1 MKNRKFT
8 RLVGP
13 GAAACALW
21 LAGCSREQQK
31 AAEPATLASNVTLSA
46 TQRPAIHLQPV
57 KMATFGRTIETT
69 GTVQFDSDRAT
80 TVLAPISGP
89 AAKLLVSLGAEVKA
103 GDALAIIDSP
113 DYAAAISAYR
123 KGVATARNARRIADL
138 DEKLFK
144 GDAIARNDVEQAQT
158 DAINADADR
167 DAALEQLRSLGV
179 DDKIV
184 DNIQSNLPVT
194 NISGVIRAPLSGTVV
209 EKLITPGQL
218 LQAGATPCFT
228 VADLSL
234 VWVMADIFESDL
246 SSVHL
251 GDTAEV
257 ITGAATHGY
266 PGVVDS
272 ISAILDPN
280 TRSIGVRVVAKNPDG
295 ILKKQMYVRVLIHS
309 SSQIAGVLI
318 PVSAVLRN
326 EENLPFVYLAQQD
339 GSFERAS
346 VGLGARVG
354 DQFEITSG
362 LKEGDQI
369 VVEGGLFVQFLQDQ

>member
-1 MKNRKFT
+1 MKNKTFAS
-8 RLVGP
+8 LVVSV
-13 GAAACALW
+13 AAACALW
-21 LAGCSREQQK
+21 LAGCSKEQPK
-31 AAEPATLASNVTLSA
+31 PPVPSTPASNVTLSA
-46 TQRPAIHLQPV
+46 SQRSSIHLQSV
-57 KMATFGRTIETT
+57 KLSAFGRTIETT
-69 GTVQFDSDRAT
+69 GTVGFDNDRAT
-80 TVLAPISGP
+80 TVVAPISGP
-89 AAKLLVSLGAEVKA
+89 VTKLLVSLSTVVKA
-103 GDALAIIDSP
+103 GDPLAVIESP

-158 DAINADADR
+158 DAVNADADR
-167 DAALEQLRSLGV
+167 DAALEQLLSLGV
-179 DDKIV
+179 DDQII
-184 DNIQSNLPVT
+184 DNIRKNLPVT
-194 NISGVIRAPLSGTVV
+194 NITGVIRAPISGTVV

-218 LQAGATPCFT
+218 LQAATTPCFT
-228 VADLSL
+228 VADLSQ

-246 SSVHL
+246 SSVRV
-251 GDTAEV
+251 GDPAEV
-257 ITGAATHGY
+257 MTGASAHGY
-266 PGVVDS
+266 PGVVDN

-295 ILKKQMYVRVLIHS
+295 VLKKQMYVRVLLHS
-309 SSQIAGVLI
+309 RSQSAGVLI

-326 EENLPFVYLAQQD
+326 EENLPFVYIAQKD
-339 GSFERAS
+339 GSFQRGGI
-346 VGLGARVG
+346 GLGSRVG